1 MADVKI
7 KNEFVNANNAK
18 DKFKSCNINKQ
29 AIVVTVKYKNGLFG
43 MGHVDDHQNLLIFI
57 SKPIN
62 EGISKNGEI
71 SSLKVFYN
79 AAEIDPVIENLKKHF
94 SDVIIEHVKVN
105 ENSYIFRTINY
116 EHVNKEDYKNDLSQ
130 KIKEESVDK
139 EVDNGYINISR
150 SEIQE
155 TESSSVK
162 TGYRCRMQ

>member
-1 MADVKI
+1 MPDVII

-18 DKFKSCNINKQ
+18 DKFKSDNINKD

-43 MGHVDDHQNLLIFI
+43 MGHVDDHENLLNII

-62 EGISKNGEI
+62 EGISKNGVI

-79 AAEIDPVIENLKKHF
+79 AVEIEPVIENIKKQF
-94 SDVIIEHVKVN
+94 SDVTIEHVKVN
-105 ENSYIFRTINY
+105 ENYYIFRTINY
-116 EHVNKEDYKNDLSQ
+116 EHVNKEDYKSDHSQ
-130 KIKEESVDK
+130 KIKEEAVDK
-139 EVDNGYINISR
+139 EVDNGYIDISR

-155 TESSSVK
+155 TESSSIK